1 MDSPLNLRF
10 PSCTFLFYTN
20 WSENA
25 SFSTI
30 CLRLHFSFLKIQS
43 VDLAFFLGFTKKSD
57 IIVRLST
64 TVLIRFQG
72 EFMKKVAIVSAFRSA
87 IGSFGGSLK
96 DINIAELGAQVLEAA
111 LQNKQIP
118 ADVVDEVIFG
128 NVLSAGHGQNIAR
141 QIALRAGIPETTS
154 AYVVNKVCGSG
165 LKSVLLATQS
175 ILLGDNDV
183 VVAGGIEIMSQAAY
197 LSKSSRFGSKIGHI
211 TLEDSML
218 KDGLTDAF
226 NDYHMGITAE
236 NVAERYHVSREEQDA
251 FAHTSQEKAAK
262 AIAEGRFTEEIVPI
276 RLNSRRGETIFAT
289 DEYPRL
295 TPIEKLA
302 TLRPAFK
309 KDGTVTAANTSGIN
323 DGCAVLV
330 LMSDEK
336 ASELN
341 IQPLA
346 YIEAYATS
354 GLDPALMGLG
364 PITASQKALQKLN
377 KTVEDIDL
385 FELNEAFAAQSIPVV
400 KQLGIDPA
408 KVNVNGGAIALGHPI
423 GASGSRILVTLIHE
437 LIKQNKELGL
447 CSLCIGGGQGISL
460 IISNAQTN

>member
-1 MDSPLNLRF
+1 
-10 PSCTFLFYTN
+10 
-20 WSENA
+20 
-25 SFSTI
+25 
-30 CLRLHFSFLKIQS
+30 
-43 VDLAFFLGFTKKSD
+43 
-57 IIVRLST
+57 
-64 TVLIRFQG
+64 
-72 EFMKKVAIVSAFRSA
+72 MKKVAIVSAYRSA

-96 DINIAELGAQVLEAA
+96 DIEIADLGAQVLETA
-111 LQNKQIP
+111 LANKNIP
-118 ADVVDEVIFG
+118 ADSVDEVIFG
-128 NVLSAGHGQNIAR
+128 NVLSAGQGQNIAR
-141 QIALRAGIPETTS
+141 QIAIRAGIPQTAS
-154 AYVVNKVCGSG
+154 AYAVNKVCGSG

-183 VVAGGIEIMSQAAY
+183 VVAGGIEIMSQAPY
-197 LSKSSRFGSKIGHI
+197 LSKTSRFGRKLGHI
-211 TLEDSML
+211 SLEDSML
-218 KDGLTDAF
+218 TDGLTDAF

-236 NVAERYHVSREEQDA
+236 NVAERYQVSRAEQDA
-251 FAHTSQEKAAK
+251 FAYSSQEKAAK
-262 AIAEGRFTEEIVPI
+262 AIAEGRFVDEIVPI
-276 RLNSRRGETIFAT
+276 RLKNRKGETIFAT

-309 KDGTVTAANTSGIN
+309 KDGTVTAANASGIN

-354 GLDPALMGLG
+354 GLDPAYMGLG
-364 PITASQKALQKLN
+364 PITASQIALEKIG
-377 KTVEDIDL
+377 KSVEDIDL

-400 KQLGIDPA
+400 KQLGINPA

-437 LIKQNKELGL
+437 LIKQEKELGL

-460 IISNAQTN
+460 IVSNAQTS

>member
-1 MDSPLNLRF
+1 
-10 PSCTFLFYTN
+10 
-20 WSENA
+20 
-25 SFSTI
+25 
-30 CLRLHFSFLKIQS
+30 
-43 VDLAFFLGFTKKSD
+43 
-57 IIVRLST
+57 
-64 TVLIRFQG
+64 
-72 EFMKKVAIVSAFRSA
+72 MKKVAIVSAYRSA

-96 DINIAELGAQVLEAA
+96 DIEIADLGAQVLETA
-111 LQNKQIP
+111 LANKNIP
-118 ADVVDEVIFG
+118 ADSVDEVIFG
-128 NVLSAGHGQNIAR
+128 NVLSAGQGQNIAR
-141 QIALRAGIPETTS
+141 QIAIRAGIPQTAS
-154 AYVVNKVCGSG
+154 AYAVNKVCGSG
-165 LKSVLLATQS
+165 LKSVLLAAQS
-175 ILLGDNDV
+175 IMLGDNDV
-183 VVAGGIEIMSQAAY
+183 VVAGGIEIMSQAPY
-197 LSKSSRFGSKIGHI
+197 LSKTSRFGSKFGHI

-218 KDGLTDAF
+218 TDGLTDAF

-236 NVAERYHVSREEQDA
+236 NVAERYHVSRAEQDA
-251 FAHTSQEKAAK
+251 FTYSSQEKAAK
-262 AIAEGRFTEEIVPI
+262 AIAEGRFVDEIVPI
-276 RLNSRRGETIFAT
+276 RLKNRKGETIFAT

-309 KDGTVTAANTSGIN
+309 KDGTVTAANASGIN

-437 LIKQNKELGL
+437 LIKQEKELGL

-460 IISNAQTN
+460 IVSNAQTS

>member
-1 MDSPLNLRF
+1 
-10 PSCTFLFYTN
+10 
-20 WSENA
+20 
-25 SFSTI
+25 
-30 CLRLHFSFLKIQS
+30 
-43 VDLAFFLGFTKKSD
+43 
-57 IIVRLST
+57 
-64 TVLIRFQG
+64 
-72 EFMKKVAIVSAFRSA
+72 MKKVAIVSAYRSA

-96 DINIAELGAQVLEAA
+96 DIEIANLGAQVLETA
-111 LQNKQIP
+111 LASKNIP
-118 ADVVDEVIFG
+118 ADSVDEVIFG
-128 NVLSAGHGQNIAR
+128 NVLSAGQGQNIAR
-141 QIALRAGIPETTS
+141 QIAIRAGIPQTAS
-154 AYVVNKVCGSG
+154 AYAVNKVCGSG
-165 LKSVLLATQS
+165 LKSVLLAAQS
-175 ILLGDNDV
+175 IMLGDNDV
-183 VVAGGIEIMSQAAY
+183 VVAGGIEIMSQAPY
-197 LSKSSRFGSKIGHI
+197 LSKTSRFGSKFGHI

-218 KDGLTDAF
+218 TDGLTDAF

-236 NVAERYHVSREEQDA
+236 NVAEHYQVSRAEQDA
-251 FAHTSQEKAAK
+251 FTYSSQEKAAK
-262 AIAEGRFTEEIVPI
+262 AIAEGRFVDEIVPI
-276 RLNSRRGETIFAT
+276 RLKNRKGETIFAT

-302 TLRPAFK
+302 TLRPSFK
-309 KDGTVTAANTSGIN
+309 KDGTVTAANASGIN

-437 LIKQNKELGL
+437 LIKQEKELGL

-460 IISNAQTN
+460 IVSNAQTS

>member
-1 MDSPLNLRF
+1 
-10 PSCTFLFYTN
+10 
-20 WSENA
+20 
-25 SFSTI
+25 
-30 CLRLHFSFLKIQS
+30 
-43 VDLAFFLGFTKKSD
+43 
-57 IIVRLST
+57 
-64 TVLIRFQG
+64 
-72 EFMKKVAIVSAFRSA
+72 MKKVAIVSAYRSA

-96 DINIAELGAQVLEAA
+96 DIEIADLGAQVLETA
-111 LQNKQIP
+111 LANKNIP
-118 ADVVDEVIFG
+118 ADSVDEVIFG
-128 NVLSAGHGQNIAR
+128 NVLSAGQGQNIAR
-141 QIALRAGIPETTS
+141 QIAIRAGIPQTAS
-154 AYVVNKVCGSG
+154 AYAVNKVCGSG
-165 LKSVLLATQS
+165 LKSVLLAAQS
-175 ILLGDNDV
+175 IMLGDNDV
-183 VVAGGIEIMSQAAY
+183 VVAGGIEIMSQAPY
-197 LSKSSRFGSKIGHI
+197 LSKTSRFGSKFGHI
-211 TLEDSML
+211 SLEDSML
-218 KDGLTDAF
+218 TDGLTDAF

-236 NVAERYHVSREEQDA
+236 NVAERYHVSRAEQDA
-251 FAHTSQEKAAK
+251 FTYSSQEKAAK
-262 AIAEGRFTEEIVPI
+262 AIAEGRFVDEIVPI
-276 RLNSRRGETIFAT
+276 RLKNRKGETIFAT

-295 TPIEKLA
+295 TPIEKLS
-302 TLRPAFK
+302 TLRPSFK
-309 KDGTVTAANTSGIN
+309 KEGTVTAANASGIN

-437 LIKQNKELGL
+437 LIKQEKELGL

-460 IISNAQTN
+460 IVSNAQTN

>member
-1 MDSPLNLRF
+1 
-10 PSCTFLFYTN
+10 
-20 WSENA
+20 
-25 SFSTI
+25 
-30 CLRLHFSFLKIQS
+30 
-43 VDLAFFLGFTKKSD
+43 
-57 IIVRLST
+57 
-64 TVLIRFQG
+64 
-72 EFMKKVAIVSAFRSA
+72 MKKVAIVSAYRSA

-96 DINIAELGAQVLEAA
+96 DIEIADLGAQVLETA
-111 LQNKQIP
+111 LANKNIP
-118 ADVVDEVIFG
+118 ADSVDEVIFG
-128 NVLSAGHGQNIAR
+128 NVLSAGQGQNIAR
-141 QIALRAGIPETTS
+141 QIAIRAGIPQTAS

-165 LKSVLLATQS
+165 LKSVLLAAQS
-175 ILLGDNDV
+175 IMLGDNDV
-183 VVAGGIEIMSQAAY
+183 VVAGGIEIMSQAPY
-197 LSKSSRFGSKIGHI
+197 LSKASRFGSKFGHI

-218 KDGLTDAF
+218 TDGLTDAF

-236 NVAERYHVSREEQDA
+236 NVAERYQVSRAEQDA
-251 FAHTSQEKAAK
+251 FTYSSQEKAAK
-262 AIAEGRFTEEIVPI
+262 AIAEGRFVDEIVPI
-276 RLNSRRGETIFAT
+276 RLKNRKGETIFAT

-302 TLRPAFK
+302 TLRPSFK
-309 KDGTVTAANTSGIN
+309 KDGTVTAANASGIN

-385 FELNEAFAAQSIPVV
+385 FELNEAFAAQSIPVI
-400 KQLGIDPA
+400 KQLGIEPA

-437 LIKQNKELGL
+437 LIKQEKELGL

-460 IISNAQTN
+460 IVSNAQTS

>member
-1 MDSPLNLRF
+1 
-10 PSCTFLFYTN
+10 
-20 WSENA
+20 
-25 SFSTI
+25 
-30 CLRLHFSFLKIQS
+30 
-43 VDLAFFLGFTKKSD
+43 
-57 IIVRLST
+57 
-64 TVLIRFQG
+64 
-72 EFMKKVAIVSAFRSA
+72 MKKVAIVSAYRSA

-96 DINIAELGAQVLEAA
+96 DIEIADLGAQVLETA
-111 LQNKQIP
+111 LASKNIP
-118 ADVVDEVIFG
+118 ADSVDEVIFG
-128 NVLSAGHGQNIAR
+128 NVLSAGQGQNIAR
-141 QIALRAGIPETTS
+141 QIAIRAGIPQTAS

-165 LKSVLLATQS
+165 LKSVLLAAQS
-175 ILLGDNDV
+175 IMLGDNDV
-183 VVAGGIEIMSQAAY
+183 VVAGGIEIMSQAPY
-197 LSKSSRFGSKIGHI
+197 LSKTSRFGSKFGHI

-218 KDGLTDAF
+218 TDGLTDAF

-236 NVAERYHVSREEQDA
+236 NVAEHYQVSRAEQDA
-251 FAHTSQEKAAK
+251 FTYSSQEKAAK
-262 AIAEGRFTEEIVPI
+262 AIAEGRFVDEMVPI
-276 RLNSRRGETIFAT
+276 SLKNRKGETIFAT

-302 TLRPAFK
+302 TLRPSFK
-309 KDGTVTAANTSGIN
+309 KDGTVTAANASGIN

-330 LMSDEK
+330 LMSNEK

-437 LIKQNKELGL
+437 LIKQEKELGL

-460 IISNAQTN
+460 IVSNAQTS

>member
-1 MDSPLNLRF
+1 
-10 PSCTFLFYTN
+10 
-20 WSENA
+20 
-25 SFSTI
+25 
-30 CLRLHFSFLKIQS
+30 
-43 VDLAFFLGFTKKSD
+43 
-57 IIVRLST
+57 
-64 TVLIRFQG
+64 
-72 EFMKKVAIVSAFRSA
+72 MKKVAIVSAYRSA

-96 DINIAELGAQVLEAA
+96 DIEIADLGAQVLETA
-111 LQNKQIP
+111 LASKNIP
-118 ADVVDEVIFG
+118 ADSVDEVIFG
-128 NVLSAGHGQNIAR
+128 NVLSAGQGQNIAR
-141 QIALRAGIPETTS
+141 QIAIRAGIPQTAS

-183 VVAGGIEIMSQAAY
+183 VVAGGIEIMSQAPY
-197 LSKSSRFGSKIGHI
+197 LSKTSRFGSKFGHI

-218 KDGLTDAF
+218 TDGLTDAF

-236 NVAERYHVSREEQDA
+236 NVAEHYQVSRAEQDA
-251 FAHTSQEKAAK
+251 FTYSSQEKAAK
-262 AIAEGRFTEEIVPI
+262 AIAEGRFVDEIVPI
-276 RLNSRRGETIFAT
+276 SLKNRKGETIFAT

-309 KDGTVTAANTSGIN
+309 KDGTVTAANASGIN

-437 LIKQNKELGL
+437 LIKQEKELGL

-460 IISNAQTN
+460 IVSNAQTS

>member
-1 MDSPLNLRF
+1 
-10 PSCTFLFYTN
+10 
-20 WSENA
+20 
-25 SFSTI
+25 
-30 CLRLHFSFLKIQS
+30 
-43 VDLAFFLGFTKKSD
+43 
-57 IIVRLST
+57 
-64 TVLIRFQG
+64 
-72 EFMKKVAIVSAFRSA
+72 MKKVAIVSAYRSA

-96 DINIAELGAQVLEAA
+96 DIEIADLGAQVLETA
-111 LQNKQIP
+111 LANKNIP
-118 ADVVDEVIFG
+118 ADSVDEVIFG
-128 NVLSAGHGQNIAR
+128 NVLSAGQGQNIAR
-141 QIALRAGIPETTS
+141 QIAIRTGIPQTAS
-154 AYVVNKVCGSG
+154 AYAVNKVCGSG
-165 LKSVLLATQS
+165 LKSVLLAAQS
-175 ILLGDNDV
+175 IMLGDNDV
-183 VVAGGIEIMSQAAY
+183 VVAGGIEIMSQAPY
-197 LSKSSRFGSKIGHI
+197 LSKTSRFGSKFGHI

-218 KDGLTDAF
+218 TDGLTDAF

-236 NVAERYHVSREEQDA
+236 NVAEHYQVSRAEQDA
-251 FAHTSQEKAAK
+251 FTYSSQEKAAK
-262 AIAEGRFTEEIVPI
+262 AIAEGRFVDEIVPI
-276 RLNSRRGETIFAT
+276 RLKNRKGETIFAT

-302 TLRPAFK
+302 TLRPSFK
-309 KDGTVTAANTSGIN
+309 KDGTVTAANASGIN

-437 LIKQNKELGL
+437 LIKQEKELGL

-460 IISNAQTN
+460 IVSNAQTS

>member
-1 MDSPLNLRF
+1 
-10 PSCTFLFYTN
+10 
-20 WSENA
+20 
-25 SFSTI
+25 
-30 CLRLHFSFLKIQS
+30 
-43 VDLAFFLGFTKKSD
+43 
-57 IIVRLST
+57 
-64 TVLIRFQG
+64 
-72 EFMKKVAIVSAFRSA
+72 MKKVAIVSAYRSA

-96 DINIAELGAQVLEAA
+96 DIEIADLGAQVLETA
-111 LQNKQIP
+111 LASKNIP
-118 ADVVDEVIFG
+118 ADSVDEVIFG
-128 NVLSAGHGQNIAR
+128 NVLSAGQGQNIAR
-141 QIALRAGIPETTS
+141 QIAIRAGIPQTAS
-154 AYVVNKVCGSG
+154 AYAVNKVCGSG
-165 LKSVLLATQS
+165 LKSVLLAAQS
-175 ILLGDNDV
+175 IMLGDNDV
-183 VVAGGIEIMSQAAY
+183 VVAGGIEIMSQAPY
-197 LSKSSRFGSKIGHI
+197 LSKTSRFGSKFGHI

-218 KDGLTDAF
+218 TDGLTDAF

-236 NVAERYHVSREEQDA
+236 NVAEHYQVSRAEQDA
-251 FAHTSQEKAAK
+251 FTYSSQKKAAK
-262 AIAEGRFTEEIVPI
+262 AIAEGRFVDEIVPI
-276 RLNSRRGETIFAT
+276 RLKNRKGETIFAT

-302 TLRPAFK
+302 TLRPSFK
-309 KDGTVTAANTSGIN
+309 KDGTVTAANASGIN

-354 GLDPALMGLG
+354 GLEPALMGLG

-437 LIKQNKELGL
+437 LIKQEKELGL

-460 IISNAQTN
+460 IVSNAQTS

>member
-1 MDSPLNLRF
+1 
-10 PSCTFLFYTN
+10 
-20 WSENA
+20 
-25 SFSTI
+25 
-30 CLRLHFSFLKIQS
+30 
-43 VDLAFFLGFTKKSD
+43 
-57 IIVRLST
+57 
-64 TVLIRFQG
+64 
-72 EFMKKVAIVSAFRSA
+72 MKKVAIVSAYRSA

-96 DINIAELGAQVLEAA
+96 DIEIADLGAQVLETA
-111 LQNKQIP
+111 LANKNIP
-118 ADVVDEVIFG
+118 ADSVDEVIFG
-128 NVLSAGHGQNIAR
+128 NVLSAGQGQNIAR
-141 QIALRAGIPETTS
+141 QIAIRAGIPQTAS
-154 AYVVNKVCGSG
+154 AYAVNKVCGSG
-165 LKSVLLATQS
+165 LKSVLLAAQS
-175 ILLGDNDV
+175 IMLGDNDV
-183 VVAGGIEIMSQAAY
+183 VVAGGIEIMSQAPY
-197 LSKSSRFGSKIGHI
+197 LSKTSRVGSKFGHI
-211 TLEDSML
+211 SLEDSML
-218 KDGLTDAF
+218 TDGLTDAF

-236 NVAERYHVSREEQDA
+236 NVAERYHVSRAEQDA
-251 FAHTSQEKAAK
+251 FTYSSQEKAAK
-262 AIAEGRFTEEIVPI
+262 AIAEGRFVDEIVPI
-276 RLNSRRGETIFAT
+276 RLKNRKGETIFAT

-302 TLRPAFK
+302 TLRPSFK
-309 KDGTVTAANTSGIN
+309 KEGTVTAANASGIN

-437 LIKQNKELGL
+437 LIKQEKELGL

-460 IISNAQTN
+460 IVSNAQTN

>member
-1 MDSPLNLRF
+1 
-10 PSCTFLFYTN
+10 
-20 WSENA
+20 
-25 SFSTI
+25 
-30 CLRLHFSFLKIQS
+30 
-43 VDLAFFLGFTKKSD
+43 
-57 IIVRLST
+57 
-64 TVLIRFQG
+64 
-72 EFMKKVAIVSAFRSA
+72 MKKVAIVSAYRSA

-96 DINIAELGAQVLEAA
+96 DIEIADLGAQVLETA
-111 LQNKQIP
+111 LASKNIP
-118 ADVVDEVIFG
+118 ADSVDEVIFG
-128 NVLSAGHGQNIAR
+128 NVLSAGQGQNIAR
-141 QIALRAGIPETTS
+141 QIAIRAGIPQTAS
-154 AYVVNKVCGSG
+154 AYAVNKVCGSG

-183 VVAGGIEIMSQAAY
+183 VVAGGIEIMSQAPY
-197 LSKSSRFGSKIGHI
+197 LSKTSRFGSKFGHI

-218 KDGLTDAF
+218 TDGLTDAF
-226 NDYHMGITAE
+226 NNYHMGITAE
-236 NVAERYHVSREEQDA
+236 NVAEHYQVSRAEQDA
-251 FAHTSQEKAAK
+251 FTYSSQEKAAK
-262 AIAEGRFTEEIVPI
+262 AIAEGRFVDEIVPI
-276 RLNSRRGETIFAT
+276 RLKNRKGETIFAT

-302 TLRPAFK
+302 TLRPSFK
-309 KDGTVTAANTSGIN
+309 KDGTVTAANASGIN

-437 LIKQNKELGL
+437 LIKQEKELGL

-460 IISNAQTN
+460 IVSNAQTS

>member
-1 MDSPLNLRF
+1 
-10 PSCTFLFYTN
+10 
-20 WSENA
+20 
-25 SFSTI
+25 
-30 CLRLHFSFLKIQS
+30 
-43 VDLAFFLGFTKKSD
+43 
-57 IIVRLST
+57 
-64 TVLIRFQG
+64 
-72 EFMKKVAIVSAFRSA
+72 MKKVAIVSAYRSA

-96 DINIAELGAQVLEAA
+96 DIEIADLGAQVLETA
-111 LQNKQIP
+111 LASKNLP
-118 ADVVDEVIFG
+118 ADSVDEVIFG
-128 NVLSAGHGQNIAR
+128 NVLSAGQGQNIAR
-141 QIALRAGIPETTS
+141 QIAIRAGIPQTAS
-154 AYVVNKVCGSG
+154 AYAVNKVCGSG
-165 LKSVLLATQS
+165 LKSVLLAAQS
-175 ILLGDNDV
+175 IMLGDNDV
-183 VVAGGIEIMSQAAY
+183 VVAGGIEIMSQAPY
-197 LSKSSRFGSKIGHI
+197 LSKTSRFGSKFGHI

-218 KDGLTDAF
+218 TDGLTDAF

-236 NVAERYHVSREEQDA
+236 NVAEHYQVSRAEQDA
-251 FAHTSQEKAAK
+251 FTYSSQEKAAK
-262 AIAEGRFTEEIVPI
+262 AIAEGRFVDEIVPI
-276 RLNSRRGETIFAT
+276 RLKNRKGETIFAT

-302 TLRPAFK
+302 TLRPSFK
-309 KDGTVTAANTSGIN
+309 KDGTVTAANASGIN
-323 DGCAVLV
+323 DGCAVLI

-341 IQPLA
+341 IQPLT

-437 LIKQNKELGL
+437 LIKQEKELGL

-460 IISNAQTN
+460 IVSNAQTS

>member
-1 MDSPLNLRF
+1 
-10 PSCTFLFYTN
+10 
-20 WSENA
+20 
-25 SFSTI
+25 
-30 CLRLHFSFLKIQS
+30 
-43 VDLAFFLGFTKKSD
+43 
-57 IIVRLST
+57 
-64 TVLIRFQG
+64 
-72 EFMKKVAIVSAFRSA
+72 MKKVAIVSAYRSA

-96 DINIAELGAQVLEAA
+96 DIEIADLGAQVLETA
-111 LQNKQIP
+111 LANKNIP
-118 ADVVDEVIFG
+118 ADSVDEVIFG
-128 NVLSAGHGQNIAR
+128 NVLSAGQGQNIAR
-141 QIALRAGIPETTS
+141 QIAIRAGIPQTAS
-154 AYVVNKVCGSG
+154 AYAVNKVCGSG
-165 LKSVLLATQS
+165 LKSVLLAAQS
-175 ILLGDNDV
+175 IMLGDNDV
-183 VVAGGIEIMSQAAY
+183 VVAGGIEIMSQAPY
-197 LSKSSRFGSKIGHI
+197 LSKTSRFGSKFGHI

-218 KDGLTDAF
+218 TDGLTDAF

-236 NVAERYHVSREEQDA
+236 NVAEHYQVSRAEQDA
-251 FAHTSQEKAAK
+251 FTYSSQEKAAK
-262 AIAEGRFTEEIVPI
+262 AIAEGRFVDEIVPI
-276 RLNSRRGETIFAT
+276 RLKNRKGETIFTT

-302 TLRPAFK
+302 TLRPSFK
-309 KDGTVTAANTSGIN
+309 KDGTVTAANASGIN

-437 LIKQNKELGL
+437 LIKQEKELGL

-460 IISNAQTN
+460 IVSNAQTS

>member
-1 MDSPLNLRF
+1 
-10 PSCTFLFYTN
+10 
-20 WSENA
+20 
-25 SFSTI
+25 
-30 CLRLHFSFLKIQS
+30 
-43 VDLAFFLGFTKKSD
+43 
-57 IIVRLST
+57 
-64 TVLIRFQG
+64 
-72 EFMKKVAIVSAFRSA
+72 MKKVAIVSAYRSA

-96 DINIAELGAQVLEAA
+96 DIEIADLGAQVLETA
-111 LQNKQIP
+111 LASKNIP
-118 ADVVDEVIFG
+118 ADSVDEVIFG
-128 NVLSAGHGQNIAR
+128 NVLSAGQGQNIAR
-141 QIALRAGIPETTS
+141 QIAIRAGIPQTAS
-154 AYVVNKVCGSG
+154 AYAVNKVCGSG
-165 LKSVLLATQS
+165 LKSVLLAAQS
-175 ILLGDNDV
+175 IMLGDNDV
-183 VVAGGIEIMSQAAY
+183 VVAGGIEIMSQAPY
-197 LSKSSRFGSKIGHI
+197 LSKTSRFGSKFGHI

-218 KDGLTDAF
+218 TDGLTDAF

-236 NVAERYHVSREEQDA
+236 NVAEHYQVSRAEQDA
-251 FAHTSQEKAAK
+251 FTYSSQEKAAK
-262 AIAEGRFTEEIVPI
+262 AIAEGRFVDEIVPI
-276 RLNSRRGETIFAT
+276 RLKNRKGETIFAT

-295 TPIEKLA
+295 TPIDKLA
-302 TLRPAFK
+302 TLRPSFK
-309 KDGTVTAANTSGIN
+309 KDGTVTAANASGIN

-437 LIKQNKELGL
+437 LIKQEKELGL

-460 IISNAQTN
+460 IVSNAQTS

>member
-1 MDSPLNLRF
+1 
-10 PSCTFLFYTN
+10 
-20 WSENA
+20 
-25 SFSTI
+25 
-30 CLRLHFSFLKIQS
+30 
-43 VDLAFFLGFTKKSD
+43 
-57 IIVRLST
+57 
-64 TVLIRFQG
+64 
-72 EFMKKVAIVSAFRSA
+72 MKKVAIVSAYRSA

-96 DINIAELGAQVLEAA
+96 DIEIADLGAQVLETA
-111 LQNKQIP
+111 LASKNIP
-118 ADVVDEVIFG
+118 ADSVDEVIFG
-128 NVLSAGHGQNIAR
+128 NVLSAGQGQNIAR
-141 QIALRAGIPETTS
+141 QIAIRAGIPQTAS
-154 AYVVNKVCGSG
+154 AYAVNKVCGSG
-165 LKSVLLATQS
+165 LKSVLLAAQS
-175 ILLGDNDV
+175 IMLGDNDV
-183 VVAGGIEIMSQAAY
+183 VVAGGIEIMSQAPY
-197 LSKSSRFGSKIGHI
+197 LSKTSRFGSKFGHI

-218 KDGLTDAF
+218 TDGLTDAF

-236 NVAERYHVSREEQDA
+236 NVAEHYQVSRAEQDA
-251 FAHTSQEKAAK
+251 FTYSSQEKAAK
-262 AIAEGRFTEEIVPI
+262 AIAEGRFVDEIVPI
-276 RLNSRRGETIFAT
+276 RLKNRKGETIFAT

-302 TLRPAFK
+302 TLRPSFK
-309 KDGTVTAANTSGIN
+309 KDGTVTAANASGIN

-385 FELNEAFAAQSIPVV
+385 FELNEAFAAQSIPVI
-400 KQLGIDPA
+400 KQLGIEPA

-437 LIKQNKELGL
+437 LIKQEKELGL

-460 IISNAQTN
+460 IVSNAQTS

>member
-1 MDSPLNLRF
+1 
-10 PSCTFLFYTN
+10 
-20 WSENA
+20 
-25 SFSTI
+25 
-30 CLRLHFSFLKIQS
+30 
-43 VDLAFFLGFTKKSD
+43 
-57 IIVRLST
+57 
-64 TVLIRFQG
+64 
-72 EFMKKVAIVSAFRSA
+72 MKKVAIVSAYRSA

-96 DINIAELGAQVLEAA
+96 DIEIADLGAQVLETA
-111 LQNKQIP
+111 LANKNIP
-118 ADVVDEVIFG
+118 ADSVDEVIFG
-128 NVLSAGHGQNIAR
+128 NVLSAGQGQNIAR
-141 QIALRAGIPETTS
+141 QIAIRAGIPQTAS
-154 AYVVNKVCGSG
+154 AYAVNKVCGSG

-175 ILLGDNDV
+175 IMLGDNDV
-183 VVAGGIEIMSQAAY
+183 VVAGGIEIMSQAPY
-197 LSKSSRFGSKIGHI
+197 LSKTSRFGSKFGHI

-218 KDGLTDAF
+218 TDGLTDAF

-236 NVAERYHVSREEQDA
+236 NVAEHYQVSRAEQDA
-251 FAHTSQEKAAK
+251 FTYSSQEKAAK
-262 AIAEGRFTEEIVPI
+262 AIAEGRFVDEIVPI
-276 RLNSRRGETIFAT
+276 RLKNRKGETIFAT

-302 TLRPAFK
+302 TLRPSFK
-309 KDGTVTAANTSGIN
+309 KDGTVTAANASGIN

-346 YIEAYATS
+346 YIETYATS

-437 LIKQNKELGL
+437 LIKQEKELGL

-460 IISNAQTN
+460 IVSNAQTS

>member
-1 MDSPLNLRF
+1 
-10 PSCTFLFYTN
+10 
-20 WSENA
+20 
-25 SFSTI
+25 
-30 CLRLHFSFLKIQS
+30 
-43 VDLAFFLGFTKKSD
+43 
-57 IIVRLST
+57 
-64 TVLIRFQG
+64 
-72 EFMKKVAIVSAFRSA
+72 MKKVAIVSAYRSA

-96 DINIAELGAQVLEAA
+96 DIEIADLGAQVLETA
-111 LQNKQIP
+111 LANKNIP
-118 ADVVDEVIFG
+118 ADSVDEVIFG
-128 NVLSAGHGQNIAR
+128 NVLSAGQGQNIAR
-141 QIALRAGIPETTS
+141 QIAIRAGIPQTAS
-154 AYVVNKVCGSG
+154 AYAVNKVCGSG

-175 ILLGDNDV
+175 IMLGDNDV
-183 VVAGGIEIMSQAAY
+183 VVAGGIEIMSQAPY
-197 LSKSSRFGSKIGHI
+197 LSKTSRFGSKFGHI

-218 KDGLTDAF
+218 TDGLTDAF

-236 NVAERYHVSREEQDA
+236 NVAEHYQVSRAEQDA
-251 FAHTSQEKAAK
+251 FTYSSQEKAAK
-262 AIAEGRFTEEIVPI
+262 AIAEGRFVDEIVPI
-276 RLNSRRGETIFAT
+276 RLKNRKGETIFAT

-302 TLRPAFK
+302 TLRPSFK

-437 LIKQNKELGL
+437 LIKQEKELGL

-460 IISNAQTN
+460 IVSNAQTS

>member
-1 MDSPLNLRF
+1 
-10 PSCTFLFYTN
+10 
-20 WSENA
+20 
-25 SFSTI
+25 
-30 CLRLHFSFLKIQS
+30 
-43 VDLAFFLGFTKKSD
+43 
-57 IIVRLST
+57 
-64 TVLIRFQG
+64 
-72 EFMKKVAIVSAFRSA
+72 
-87 IGSFGGSLK
+87 
-96 DINIAELGAQVLEAA
+96 
-111 LQNKQIP
+111 
-118 ADVVDEVIFG
+118 
-128 NVLSAGHGQNIAR
+128 
-141 QIALRAGIPETTS
+141 
-154 AYVVNKVCGSG
+154 
-165 LKSVLLATQS
+165 
-175 ILLGDNDV
+175 
-183 VVAGGIEIMSQAAY
+183 MSQAPY
-197 LSKSSRFGSKIGHI
+197 LSKTSRFGSKFGHI

-218 KDGLTDAF
+218 TDGLTDAF

-236 NVAERYHVSREEQDA
+236 NVAEHYQVSRAEQDA
-251 FAHTSQEKAAK
+251 FTYSSQEKAAK
-262 AIAEGRFTEEIVPI
+262 AIAEGRFVDEIVPI
-276 RLNSRRGETIFAT
+276 RLKNRKGETIFAT

-302 TLRPAFK
+302 TLRPSFK
-309 KDGTVTAANTSGIN
+309 KDGTVTAANASGIN
-323 DGCAVLV
+323 DGCAVLI

-341 IQPLA
+341 IQPLT

-437 LIKQNKELGL
+437 LIKQEKELGL

-460 IISNAQTN
+460 IVSNAQTS

>member
-1 MDSPLNLRF
+1 
-10 PSCTFLFYTN
+10 
-20 WSENA
+20 
-25 SFSTI
+25 
-30 CLRLHFSFLKIQS
+30 
-43 VDLAFFLGFTKKSD
+43 
-57 IIVRLST
+57 
-64 TVLIRFQG
+64 
-72 EFMKKVAIVSAFRSA
+72 MKKVAIVSAYRSA

-96 DINIAELGAQVLEAA
+96 DIEIADLGAQVLETA
-111 LQNKQIP
+111 LANKNIP
-118 ADVVDEVIFG
+118 ADSVDEVIFG
-128 NVLSAGHGQNIAR
+128 NVLSAGQGQNIAR
-141 QIALRAGIPETTS
+141 QIAIRAGIPQTAS
-154 AYVVNKVCGSG
+154 AYAVNKVCGSG

-183 VVAGGIEIMSQAAY
+183 VVAGGIEIMSQAPY
-197 LSKSSRFGSKIGHI
+197 LSKTSRFGSKFGHI

-218 KDGLTDAF
+218 TDGLTDAF

-236 NVAERYHVSREEQDA
+236 NVAEHYQVSRAEQDA
-251 FAHTSQEKAAK
+251 FTYSSQEKAAK
-262 AIAEGRFTEEIVPI
+262 AIAEGRFVDEIVPI
-276 RLNSRRGETIFAT
+276 RLKNRKGETIFAT

-302 TLRPAFK
+302 TLRPSFK
-309 KDGTVTAANTSGIN
+309 KDGTVTAANASGIN

-385 FELNEAFAAQSIPVV
+385 FELNEAFAAQSIPVI
-400 KQLGIDPA
+400 KQLGIEPA

-437 LIKQNKELGL
+437 LIKQEKELGL

-460 IISNAQTN
+460 IVSNAQTS

>member
-1 MDSPLNLRF
+1 
-10 PSCTFLFYTN
+10 
-20 WSENA
+20 
-25 SFSTI
+25 
-30 CLRLHFSFLKIQS
+30 
-43 VDLAFFLGFTKKSD
+43 
-57 IIVRLST
+57 
-64 TVLIRFQG
+64 
-72 EFMKKVAIVSAFRSA
+72 MKKVAIVSAYRSA

-96 DINIAELGAQVLEAA
+96 DIEIADLGAQVLETA
-111 LQNKQIP
+111 LASKNIP
-118 ADVVDEVIFG
+118 ADSVDEVIFG
-128 NVLSAGHGQNIAR
+128 NVLSAGQGQNIAR
-141 QIALRAGIPETTS
+141 QIAIRAGIPQTAS
-154 AYVVNKVCGSG
+154 AYAVNKVCGSG
-165 LKSVLLATQS
+165 LKSVLLAAQS
-175 ILLGDNDV
+175 IMLGDNDV
-183 VVAGGIEIMSQAAY
+183 VVAGGIEIMSQAPY
-197 LSKSSRFGSKIGHI
+197 LSKTSRFGSKFGHI

-218 KDGLTDAF
+218 TDGLTDAF
-226 NDYHMGITAE
+226 NNYHMGITAE
-236 NVAERYHVSREEQDA
+236 NVAEHYQVSRAEQDA
-251 FAHTSQEKAAK
+251 FTYSSQEKAAK
-262 AIAEGRFTEEIVPI
+262 AIAEGRFVDEIVPI
-276 RLNSRRGETIFAT
+276 RLKNRKGETIFAT

-309 KDGTVTAANTSGIN
+309 KDGTVTAANASGIN

-341 IQPLA
+341 ILPLA

-437 LIKQNKELGL
+437 LIKQEKELGL

-460 IISNAQTN
+460 IVSNAQTS

>member
-1 MDSPLNLRF
+1 
-10 PSCTFLFYTN
+10 
-20 WSENA
+20 
-25 SFSTI
+25 
-30 CLRLHFSFLKIQS
+30 
-43 VDLAFFLGFTKKSD
+43 
-57 IIVRLST
+57 
-64 TVLIRFQG
+64 
-72 EFMKKVAIVSAFRSA
+72 MKKVAIVSAYRSA

-96 DINIAELGAQVLEAA
+96 DIEIADLGAQVLETA
-111 LQNKQIP
+111 LASKNIP
-118 ADVVDEVIFG
+118 ADSVDEVIFG
-128 NVLSAGHGQNIAR
+128 NVLSAGQGQNIAR
-141 QIALRAGIPETTS
+141 QIAIRAGIPQTAS
-154 AYVVNKVCGSG
+154 AYAVNKVCGSG
-165 LKSVLLATQS
+165 LKSVLLAAQS
-175 ILLGDNDV
+175 IMLGDNDV
-183 VVAGGIEIMSQAAY
+183 VVAGGIEIMSQAPY
-197 LSKSSRFGSKIGHI
+197 LSKTSRFGSKFGHI

-218 KDGLTDAF
+218 TDGLTDAF
-226 NDYHMGITAE
+226 NNYHMGITAE
-236 NVAERYHVSREEQDA
+236 NVAEHYHVSRADQDA
-251 FAHTSQEKAAK
+251 FTYSSQEKAAK
-262 AIAEGRFTEEIVPI
+262 AIAEGRFVDEIVPI
-276 RLNSRRGETIFAT
+276 RLKNRRGETIFAT

-302 TLRPAFK
+302 TLRPSFK
-309 KDGTVTAANTSGIN
+309 KDGTVTAANASGIN

-437 LIKQNKELGL
+437 LIKQEKELGL

-460 IISNAQTN
+460 IVSNAQTS

>member
-1 MDSPLNLRF
+1 
-10 PSCTFLFYTN
+10 
-20 WSENA
+20 
-25 SFSTI
+25 
-30 CLRLHFSFLKIQS
+30 
-43 VDLAFFLGFTKKSD
+43 
-57 IIVRLST
+57 
-64 TVLIRFQG
+64 
-72 EFMKKVAIVSAFRSA
+72 MKKVAIVSAYRSA

-96 DINIAELGAQVLEAA
+96 DIEIADLGAQVLETA
-111 LQNKQIP
+111 LANKNIP
-118 ADVVDEVIFG
+118 ADSVDEVIFG
-128 NVLSAGHGQNIAR
+128 NVLSAGQGQNIAR
-141 QIALRAGIPETTS
+141 QIAIRAGIPQTAS

-183 VVAGGIEIMSQAAY
+183 VVAGGIEIMSQAPY
-197 LSKSSRFGSKIGHI
+197 LSKTSRFGSKFGHI

-218 KDGLTDAF
+218 TDGLTDAF
-226 NDYHMGITAE
+226 NNYHMGITAE
-236 NVAERYHVSREEQDA
+236 NVAEHYQVSRAEQDA
-251 FAHTSQEKAAK
+251 FTYSSQEKAAK
-262 AIAEGRFTEEIVPI
+262 AIAEGRFVDEIVPI
-276 RLNSRRGETIFAT
+276 RLKNRKGETIFAT

-295 TPIEKLA
+295 TPIEKLS
-302 TLRPAFK
+302 TLRPSFK
-309 KDGTVTAANTSGIN
+309 KDGTVTAANASGIN

-437 LIKQNKELGL
+437 LIKQEKELGL

-460 IISNAQTN
+460 IVSNAQTS